1 MYQENIS
8 HKLRIKMYKSV
19 EIAKYYKLYAENRK
33 YFSGQKVGHSGI
45 QKVGVGFLNAIRF
58 SFLIQM

>member
-1 MYQENIS
+1 
-8 HKLRIKMYKSV
+8 MYKSV
-19 EIAKYYKLYAENRK
+19 EIAKYYKLYAENNRK